1 MSGAT
6 LTLKDTTIGKKAI
19 MAITGVIMVG
29 FVFAHMAGNLQAYA
43 GAKTFNAYAAF
54 LHSMPGVLWV
64 ARLVLIAA
72 VGLHVWAALS
82 LVRQNRQARPV
93 RYQQQQTLITSYA
106 AKVMPLGGIV
116 VLLFIIFH
124 IMHLTLGAVPGLE
137 FRGWQD
143 AYFNFVTGFQNVFI
157 SGFYILANIF
167 LGLHLFHGVWSMLQT
182 LGLSHKRYNGLRKKA
197 ALGLAVL
204 VAGANISFPI
214 AVLAGV
220 IK

>member
-19 MAITGVIMVG
+19 MAVTGVIMVG

-54 LHSMPGVLWV
+54 LHSMPGLLWV
-64 ARLVLIAA
+64 ARLVLIGS
-72 VGLHVWAALS
+72 VVLHVWAALS
-82 LVRQNRQARPV
+82 LVRLNRKARPV
-93 RYQQQQTLITSYA
+93 RYQQQQTLATTYA
-106 AKVMPLGGIV
+106 AKVMPLGGIIL
-116 VLLFIIFH
+116 LLFIIFH
-124 IMHLTLGAVPGLE
+124 ILHLTVGAVGLE

-143 AYFNFVTGFQNVFI
+143 AYFNFVSGFQNVYV
-157 SGFYILANIF
+157 SGIYVLANIF
-167 LGLHLFHGVWSMLQT
+167 LGMHLFHGVWSMMQT
-182 LGLSHKRYNGLRKKA
+182 LGLSHGRYNGLRKKA

-204 VAGANISFPI
+204 VAGANVSFPI